1 MSSKF
6 ALGITLKISHGKE
19 ISHVY
24 NKKFPTTETLDI
36 HDANWK
42 YTNPADDIR
51 LTAIWKLHI
60 YINSFGMPK
69 PAKFANPSF

>member
-36 HDANWK
+36 HDANRK
-42 YTNPADDIR
+42 YTSPADDIR
-51 LTAIWKLHI
+51 LTAI
-60 YINSFGMPK
+60 
-69 PAKFANPSF
+69 